1 MVKMS
6 NGIGSVMMV
15 FTGESPAQI
24 IASGTVTTPLPF
36 NLMRAENT
44 KYVVCCQN
52 AMIEGATE
60 LHNSAFL
67 IGIVTD
73 CNSAE
78 INGRLMGVSLKI
90 SHYVLVSQPDK
101 WYAKRNVS
109 HFFFNSLKDAKMR
122 LGRYDFTPI
131 EKEMK
136 RLMIVTAKRPA
147 PAMATRMTTR
157 VATGKGLV
165 KRDKFPVANV
175 PETEVEIVEPT
186 EQKVSRI
193 IAESD
198 IRYTLAKLLGVK
210 PAQVSVTVSVTL

>member
-15 FTGESPAQI
+15 FTGESPEEI
-24 IASGTVTTPLPF
+24 IRSGTVTTPLPF

-73 CNSAE
+73 CNAAE

-109 HFFFNSLKDAKMR
+109 HFFFDSLKDAKMR

-131 EKEMK
+131 EREVK
-136 RLMIVTAKRPA
+136 RSMIVTAKRPA
-147 PAMATRMTTR
+147 PAMATR
-157 VATGKGLV
+157 VATGKGLRKV
-165 KRDKFPVANV
+165 DKFPVTIDSEAEEI
-175 PETEVEIVEPT
+175 PEEI
-186 EQKVSRI
+186 SNYD
-193 IAESD
+193 AAD
-198 IRYTLAKLLGVK
+198 IRAMVAKRLGLKPSQVNVNVTITL
-210 PAQVSVTVSVTL
+210 

>member
-15 FTGESPAQI
+15 FTGELPEEI
-24 IASGTVTTPLPF
+24 IANGDVTTPLPF

-73 CNSAE
+73 CNAAE

-90 SHYVLVSQPDK
+90 IAL
-101 WYAKRNVS
+101 R
-109 HFFFNSLKDAKMR
+109 FGF
-122 LGRYDFTPI
+122 
-131 EKEMK
+131 
-136 RLMIVTAKRPA
+136 
-147 PAMATRMTTR
+147 
-157 VATGKGLV
+157 ATGQMV
-165 KRDKFPVANV
+165 CEA
-175 PETEVEIVEPT
+175 
-186 EQKVSRI
+186 
-193 IAESD
+193 
-198 IRYTLAKLLGVK
+198 
-210 PAQVSVTVSVTL
+210 

>member
-15 FTGESPAQI
+15 FTGESPEEI
-24 IASGTVTTPLPF
+24 IGSGTVTTPLPF

-73 CNSAE
+73 CNAAE
-78 INGRLMGVSLKI
+78 INGRFMGVSLKI

-131 EKEMK
+131 EREVNGD
-136 RLMIVTAKRPA
+136 IVTAKRPA
-147 PAMATRMTTR
+147 PAMATR

-165 KRDKFPVANV
+165 KRDKFPVTIDSEAEEIPEEISNYDAN
-175 PETEVEIVEPT
+175 
-186 EQKVSRI
+186 
-193 IAESD
+193 D
-198 IRYTLAKLLGVK
+198 IRAMVAKRLGLKPSQVNVNVTITL
-210 PAQVSVTVSVTL
+210 